1 MRGQDADDRD
11 PAAAKLPAGDRQ
23 LEREGAGAADDLLA
37 VERGVHPLERQIR
50 AEALG
55 LLEGRPA
62 AEIVADRA
70 DRIPKLFDRGDL
82 TDVHRQAIF
91 SNGA

>member
-1 MRGQDADDRD
+1 MRRQDTDDRD

-23 LEREGAGAADDLLA
+23 LERKGAGAADDLLA
-37 VERGVHPLERQIR
+37 VERGVHPLEREILT
-50 AEALG
+50 EMLG

-70 DRIPKLFDRGDL
+70 DRVPKLFDRGDL
-82 TDVHRQAIF
+82 TDVHRHAIF
-91 SNGA
+91 SSGA